1 MPDYDDNIIDNEQGP
16 KRGGIWSRA
25 LEIARSQWLVG
36 IVLAF
41 IFVIVC
47 AAVFLIG
54 AITSWTFWFIFLCI
68 PLIMLPTFFA
78 CLTTFFN
85 VCTSEN
91 QLRAGSFFGSFGSF
105 FSRSYRSSFH
115 FWRSLLWFIL
125 FYLVGSILM
134 YLIAMLVC
142 SSLDSAVYDAM
153 FTSINNSTAAT
164 WSELKAEIGDE
175 QYNMYM
181 LYLAI
186 QGLGTIIIGVL
197 AFLYNICKN
206 SLSLFYKVTH
216 PKVSPQTT
224 FTLASFTMRQSRGKY
239 RGDVW
244 KLVGPLLL
252 VFLIG
257 YALVSILLT
266 LYVPYFEG
274 YYYVPAFIGLA
285 GGFVA
290 LIFYMPFYFSGT
302 VSFFEKWK
310 DEYDR
315 SNVQY
320 NQMMYERATYQAR
333 MAEEQR
339 RNMEDQLRREG
350 QYPNQDDDN
359 HDDNDDYGS
368 FGGGYND
375 SDDGYNNPGDDA

>member
-1 MPDYDDNIIDNEQGP
+1 MADENDNIIDNDQGP
-16 KRGGIWSRA
+16 TRGGIWPRA
-25 LEIARSQWLVG
+25 REILRSQWMVG

-41 IFVIVC
+41 IFAIVC

-54 AITSWTFWFIFLCI
+54 AITNWTFWFIFLCI

-78 CLTTFFN
+78 CLSTFFSVFMN
-85 VCTSEN
+85 GN
-91 QLRAGSFFGSFGSF
+91 QLKAGSFFGSFGSF
-105 FSRSYRSSFH
+105 FTRKYRSSFH

-142 SSLDSAVYDAM
+142 SSLDSGVYDAM
-153 FTSINNSTAAT
+153 ITSVSNSSAAT

-186 QGLGTIIIGVL
+186 QGLGTMIIGVL

-206 SLSLFYKVTH
+206 SLSVFYNITH
-216 PKVSPQTT
+216 PQVAPQTV
-224 FTLASFTMRQSRGKY
+224 FTLTSFTMRQSRGKY
-239 RGDVW
+239 RSDLW
-244 KLVGPLLL
+244 KLVGPFLL
-252 VFLIG
+252 VFLAG
-257 YALVSILLT
+257 YLLVSILLT

-285 GGFVA
+285 AGFVA
-290 LIFYMPFYFSGT
+290 LIFYMPFYFSGS

-310 DEYDR
+310 DQYDK
-315 SNVQY
+315 SGVDY

-339 RNMEDQLRREG
+339 RNMEEQMRRNGEFRD
-350 QYPNQDDDN
+350 QDDHN
-359 HDDNDDYGS
+359 
-368 FGGGYND
+368 ND
-375 SDDGYNNPGDDA
+375 SDNDYGGFDGGYNNPDDDYRDPGDDA